1 MRLIDAD
8 RLKGKVLEW
17 MPSGPCGIE
26 EKEIPFETDI
36 VVSLMMEIE
45 EAPSI
50 EVSEEAISRE
60 WVLNLYKEWQ
70 PRLATNVYEFGEAL
84 KDAPSVIPKAKE
96 GKWIM
101 SDIQCKE
108 DTDNGNYQY
117 ICSVCGHGDIHA
129 RTQEVPH
136 CWWCGAKM
144 KGADD
149 EVR

>member
-1 MRLIDAD
+1 MGTIKKEDTIKQIKRLVSIREVDWNDCDLYDKAKSNSDTYLVAILDAIDVVEDMLTVEPKVDKDALIRLIQGTVEDGDDCRRLIEMVD
-8 RLKGKVLEW
+8 R
-17 MPSGPCGIE
+17 P
-26 EKEIPFETDI
+26 
-36 VVSLMMEIE
+36 
-45 EAPSI
+45 
-50 EVSEEAISRE
+50 
-60 WVLNLYKEWQ
+60 Q
-70 PRLATNVYEFGEAL
+70 
-84 KDAPSVIPKAKE
+84 

-136 CWWCGAKM
+136 CWWCGARM

-149 EVR
+149 ETL